1 MLARWCRKSM
11 DSFLERPAA
20 PNWQA
25 TVDRIAVGTAAV
37 VDKIVADIAVADI
50 VVDAAV
56 VRRLV
61 VDRVAAVVAKR
72 KPGWTLEV
80 ESTGIQGPDECG

>member
-25 TVDRIAVGTAAV
+25 TVDRIAVGTAAADRV
-37 VDKIVADIAVADI
+37 VAEKVFGT
-50 VVDAAV
+50 VVDAAA